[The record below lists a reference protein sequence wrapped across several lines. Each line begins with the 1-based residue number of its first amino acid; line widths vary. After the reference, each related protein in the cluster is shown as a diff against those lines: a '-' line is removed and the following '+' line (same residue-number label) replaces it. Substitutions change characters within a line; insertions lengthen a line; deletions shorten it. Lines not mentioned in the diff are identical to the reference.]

1 MNTLCYTLRMIGK
14 AGITVTVSNTNG
26 NRFVDSYL
34 NKVLDIWGAN
44 VVANVSIQKFPEDE
58 LTNQIKIQK
67 AVEKVVET
75 VKDVQLLYKLSDNQK
90 LIFTNY
96 KNHFKNAE
104 ESCLK
109 EYWEKNRYFECG
121 TVEEFINLK
130 KSKFLNNE

>member
-1 MNTLCYTLRMIGK
+1 MIGK

-58 LTNQIKIQK
+58 LTNQIKIKK

>member
-1 MNTLCYTLRMIGK
+1 MIGK

-58 LTNQIKIQK
+58 LTNQIKIKK

-130 KSKFLNNE
+130 KSKFLNKE